1 MTQKES
7 DQTLF
12 LDLPLPP
19 TINSYYQ
26 YKGFRRFVGPEGK
39 KFKADVLDMV
49 GKTPTRFGDAR
60 LGLTVHLHFRDRRRQ
75 DLSNRIKA
83 LEDALV
89 QAGLFDD
96 DSQIDEEHIFR
107 SSIIKQGKTRIEIK
121 VLPDSQIS

>member
-1 MTQKES
+1 MTELKECK
-7 DQTLF
+7 TLF

-39 KFKADVLDMV
+39 RFKADVAQIIGNLGV
-49 GKTPTRFGDAR
+49 NLGESR
-60 LGLTVHLHFRDRRRQ
+60 LALTVHIHFRDKRRQ

-96 DSQIDEEHIFR
+96 DSQIDEEHIYR
-107 SSIIKQGKTRIEIK
+107 SQIIKEGKARIELK
-121 VLPDSQIS
+121 VLA